1 MKDAEF
7 GFKYLIARLGGGYLF
22 GKLFYENPSEHSM
35 PGEAVKEYKR
45 IFGDDKA
52 PEVFAYDRG
61 ADSDDT
67 IEKLKEQGVA
77 KPGIQPKGKR
87 PWSVD
92 DADQDLIKTL
102 RAQIEAAIG
111 TLKTEKY
118 GFNRPGERKEPN
130 LAATGIRA
138 ILSRNLNQFMR
149 DICKRVVPG

>member
-1 MKDAEF
+1 
-7 GFKYLIARLGGGYLF
+7 
-22 GKLFYENPSEHSM
+22 M

-45 IFGDDKA
+45 IYGSDTA
-52 PEVFAYDRG
+52 PEILAYDRA

-87 PWSVD
+87 PWPVD
-92 DADQDLIKTL
+92 DADQGLIKTL

-118 GFNRPGERKEPN
+118 GFNRPGERMEPN
-130 LAATGIRA
+130 LAATGIRS
-138 ILSRNLNQFMR
+138 ILSRNLNQLMR